1 MTRYLMFQFEET
13 EVLRIE
19 ESRFEEIEVL
29 RFDDNSPHLFEPNEQ
44 INDLVQF
51 FLK

>member
-1 MTRYLMFQFEET
+1 MLWFYST

-29 RFDDNSPHLFEPNEQ
+29 RFDDNSLHLLEPNE
-44 INDLVQF
+44 
-51 FLK
+51 